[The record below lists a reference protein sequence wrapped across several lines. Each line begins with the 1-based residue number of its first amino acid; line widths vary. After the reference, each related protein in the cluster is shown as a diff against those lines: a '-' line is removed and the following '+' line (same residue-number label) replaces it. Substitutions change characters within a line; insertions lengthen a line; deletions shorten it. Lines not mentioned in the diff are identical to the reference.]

1 MRRHIIFTIMKS
13 KELYSLRQQLV
24 SSITRAIGHPARI
37 AILEYVSEKG
47 ECYFGDVEAEVPLAK
62 ATISRHLSD
71 LRNAG
76 LVKTETAGPRTK
88 IWIHKKNWEF
98 ARKVF
103 NDFFSE
109 NFDNIKAE

>member
-47 ECYFGDVEAEVPLAK
+47 ECYFGEAEVPLAK

-76 LVKTETAGPRTK
+76 LVKTETAGPRTR